1 MEYRESGIEQ
11 RNFSISG
18 RLVGGVACL
27 LLFSTVFPSN
37 RCVVI
42 VWSSL
47 ERKERG
53 RERERG
59 EHIFSVFIFSYVRF
73 TTKEQLTY
81 VNIRIYAANDS
92 FVHTRY
98 FILYGEWI
106 RVQDG
111 TSWPMK
117 LLFPWLIFHA
127 KDATIWPVNG
137 YITENTVELK
147 EKGADDNRMEI
158 RWKLRRWQVKC
169 CFLAKL
175 IGRKEFDD
183 WKIQLGL
190 KLKGKNNNTC
200 EFFSHS
206 PVQWILI
213 GAFLFST
220 NISNIRY
227 TRVEIIFS

>member
-18 RLVGGVACL
+18 RLVGGVTCL

-37 RCVVI
+37 RCVAI

-47 ERKERG
+47 ERKKRG
-53 RERERG
+53 RERG

-73 TTKEQLTY
+73 TTKGQLTY

-169 CFLAKL
+169 CFLVKL

-200 EFFSHS
+200 EFFFPFPSS
-206 PVQWILI
+206 MNINWRILVFHEYI
-213 GAFLFST
+213 EY
-220 NISNIRY
+220 IRY
-227 TRVEIIFS
+227 TRVKIIFS